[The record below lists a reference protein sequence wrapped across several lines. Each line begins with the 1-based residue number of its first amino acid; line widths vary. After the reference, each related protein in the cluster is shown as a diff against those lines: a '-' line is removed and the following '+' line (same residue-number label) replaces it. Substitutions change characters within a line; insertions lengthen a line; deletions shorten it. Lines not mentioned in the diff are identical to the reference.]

1 MGISLVAL
9 VFSVILCIAIM
20 RISRST
26 YMFICIHVND
36 AYDDAADAPS
46 QCDVASIHAA
56 RGAHATI
63 WHMPARAA
71 RGVHATSGASADG
84 V

>member
-46 QCDVASIHAA
+46 QCDVASMLD
-56 RGAHATI
+56 G
-63 WHMPARAA
+63 HMPARAA
-71 RGVHATSGASADG
+71 RGVHATNGASADG